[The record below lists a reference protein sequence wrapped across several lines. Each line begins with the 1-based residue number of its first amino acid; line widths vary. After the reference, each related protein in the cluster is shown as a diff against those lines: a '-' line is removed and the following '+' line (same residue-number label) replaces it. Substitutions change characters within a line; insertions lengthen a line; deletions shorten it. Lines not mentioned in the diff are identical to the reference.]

1 MVMMRN
7 CAECDQPLPQEGHRE
22 ILLVEELLDLRDLLA
37 SLDPSATKFGFCD
50 RGVKLAS
57 FIHVSA
63 HRGEAPKGLARK
75 AKHWRREA
83 TKRLDVWQ
91 VVQEPST
98 ISHSDTFPQ
107 HVSDHPPIRG
117 VA

>member
-7 CAECDQPLPQEGHRE
+7 CAECDQPLPQKGYPEM
-22 ILLVEELLDLRDLLA
+22 LLVVELLDLRDCLA

-50 RGVKLAS
+50 RGVELAS
-57 FIHVSA
+57 LIHVSA
-63 HRGEAPKGLARK
+63 HSGEASQGLARK
-75 AKHWRREA
+75 AKRWRREA

-91 VVQEPST
+91 VVQEPTT
-98 ISHSDTFPQ
+98 ISHSDTAQQ
-107 HVSDHPPIRG
+107 HVPDPPPIRG